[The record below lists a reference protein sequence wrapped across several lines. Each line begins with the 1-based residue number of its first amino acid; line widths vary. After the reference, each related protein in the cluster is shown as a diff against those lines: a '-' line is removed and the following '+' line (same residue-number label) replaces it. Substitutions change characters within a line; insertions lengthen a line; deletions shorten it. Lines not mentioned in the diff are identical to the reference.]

1 MPDID
6 IAGIKAHLR
15 ETLTKF
21 KKTRRGKLPYLAQMK
36 SELLDLRAKG
46 ASAKYIS
53 EKLKEKNF
61 SVSKDTILKFL
72 GKKKRTK
79 KNRKLKGNEAA

>member
-1 MPDID
+1 MPGPDIAD
-6 IAGIKAHLR
+6 IKAHLR

-21 KKTRRGKLPYLAQMK
+21 KKTPRGKLAYLVQIK

-53 EKLKEKNF
+53 ERLKEKNF

-79 KNRKLKGNEAA
+79 KNRKSKGNEAA